1 MPYIKYGGF
10 WDMAL
15 REKRLSVYL
24 IENLKKVFEKH
35 RLVGSFMTV
44 PTITGNNVP
53 CDCIFKTQ
61 SGIILYIIIKSAVSI
76 KTAEEYVALS
86 KNLNIE
92 NQRFLLV
99 SDQISQLLIEQIDD
113 PRLNFYSPEGSSKIE
128 FPSFCYIVA
137 ILGKKKGTARNSGT
151 VFVGKASSLPR
162 LFLAE
167 PQRKWTQGELSDAAG
182 VTRGYVSMILKKML
196 QEEYIAL
203 NNGKY
208 ELTAPDKMLNDWSAV
223 YRFAR
228 YIRRQMFAMHFTN
241 YDDGLRKLNRI
252 LMDRKIRFAYM
263 GPAGAY
269 LREPYMEQDTLT
281 AYVQEIPEECM
292 ELFPVES
299 GGNVVLY
306 IPQSERFFIGEQKV
320 KDYPVVSDVQLYLDL
335 KKMPGRNEDQ
345 AEYLRQNKMIWE

>member
-1 MPYIKYGGF
+1 
-10 WDMAL
+10 MA
-15 REKRLSVYL
+15 
-24 IENLKKVFEKH
+24 
-35 RLVGSFMTV
+35 V

-61 SGIILYIIIKSAVSI
+61 SGIVLYIIIKSAVSI

-99 SDQISQLLIEQIDD
+99 SDQISQSLIEQIDD

>member
-1 MPYIKYGGF
+1 
-10 WDMAL
+10 MAL

-24 IENLKKVFEKH
+24 IENLKKIFEKH
-35 RLVGSFMTV
+35 RLVGSFMAV

-61 SGIILYIIIKSAVSI
+61 SGIVLYIIIKSAVSI

>member
-1 MPYIKYGGF
+1 
-10 WDMAL
+10 MAL
-15 REKRLSVYL
+15 REKNLLGYL
-24 IENLKKVFEKH
+24 IEKLKKIFEKH
-35 RLVGSFMTV
+35 HLTGSFMV
-44 PTITGNNVP
+44 DPTIAGNNVP

-61 SGIILYIIIKSAVSI
+61 SGIVLYIVIKSAISI

-86 KNLNIE
+86 KNLASE
-92 NQRFLLV
+92 NQRILLV
-99 SDQISQLLIEQIDD
+99 SNQIPQMLIEQFADSM
-113 PRLNFYSPEGSSKIE
+113 LNFYSPEGSSKIE
-128 FPSFCYIVA
+128 LPSFCYIVA
-137 ILGKKKGTARNSGT
+137 ILGKKKGSARNSGT

-162 LFLAE
+162 FFLAE
-167 PQRKWTQGELSDAAG
+167 PRRKWTQGELSEAAG

-203 NNGKY
+203 SNGKY
-208 ELTAPDKMLNDWSAV
+208 ELTEPDKMLNDWSAV

-228 YIRRQMFAMHFTN
+228 YIKRQMFAMHFSS

-252 LMDRKIRFAYM
+252 LTDRKIKFAYM
-263 GPAGAY
+263 GPSGAY
-269 LREPYMEQDTLT
+269 LREPYMEQNTLT

-292 ELFPVES
+292 DLFPVES
-299 GGNVVLY
+299 GGNVILY